1 MSRSP
6 TRQEPQVIKK
16 HDDLQHV
23 LEEVLSLQETSDI
36 YAWID
41 DSNITSVS
49 MLLNAGEHDY
59 KDIRYPHNGE
69 YIPLHHASQGFLL
82 IFGGELK
89 GGGGL

>member
-1 MSRSP
+1 MATSKAASVHSVYPQGNTLVSRRP
-6 TRQEPQVIKK
+6 THQELQVIKE

-36 YAWID
+36 YAWIE

-59 KDIRYPHNGE
+59 KDI
-69 YIPLHHASQGFLL
+69 
-82 IFGGELK
+82 
-89 GGGGL
+89 